1 MKGLRH
7 LADLDLGD
15 GAEVGSKAAVLG
27 ALLRRGLPVPDGF
40 VVVDAS
46 RWRGASPLESAT
58 GFIARSSAA
67 VEDGSAAS
75 FAGQFES
82 LGGLRTKAAVRTA
95 VRRISQPGA
104 RARAYAARLGLP
116 LPSRIPVLVQRQVT
130 VTRAGVLFTVDPL
143 GQDPEAF
150 AIGWGGPSAVTD
162 GREGQFRR
170 FGPLAAHAAASFADP
185 VVARALPE
193 LVEHAFAALGILS
206 RDEPL
211 DLEWVVDTGG
221 RLWVVQARPVTTKGL
236 RGNEAVERLVS
247 EGYLLVSPRPPSRLA
262 QHHYVTAA
270 EVDRRAAAFHH
281 AHFERRIEG
290 GWLLARRV
298 KTSSRKKI
306 DAGSPLA
313 FGARFL
319 WHRRRNLAFALTYL
333 SEWALASR
341 VTTGWAERLLATD
354 LRDASGRR
362 VDRLLADALRTY
374 DRVRRVHAAL
384 WYPVDLAKD
393 LASFE
398 SRFGWPGLFASLPS
412 PARRTSRDR
421 ETAQL
426 VLQIRQGHQGA
437 TPRWSTLSPAERKTV
452 LGHLARHPYAFGS
465 AAEVQDLAGWSS
477 WIEQPERWWAAQ
489 SAAKSAE
496 LERLALASSRRPAS
510 PPAPASPLTRLV
522 GGALWQVAARFAPLK
537 DDRVELLALAASAL
551 RHVLV
556 EIERRAGTS
565 EADRGWVF
573 ELEPAELLSLRTRP
587 QLKLTA
593 VARLR
598 RRLLAGF
605 SVPRPVETLAQA
617 IRQSDGPGDEL
628 VGLALSGGT
637 ASGQARVVR
646 TADEARRF
654 LRSGEVLVTEEIR
667 PAFTAVLPRACAL
680 VCRRGTPLSH
690 AAIVARE
697 LSIPAVSFEEV
708 NRIQNGAALLVDGD
722 RGRLR
727 LLAPPSAGSPT

>member
-15 GAEVGSKAAVLG
+15 RAEVGSKAAVLG

-46 RWRGASPLESAT
+46 RWRGACPLESAT

-82 LGGLRTKAAVRTA
+82 LGGLRTEASVRTA
-95 VRRISQPGA
+95 VRRMSKPGA

-116 LPSRIPVLVQRQVT
+116 LPGRIPVLVQRQVEAA
-130 VTRAGVLFTVDPL
+130 RAGVLFTVDPL
-143 GQDPEAF
+143 GQDPKSF
-150 AIGWGGPSAVTD
+150 AIGWGGSSAVTD

-170 FGPLAAHAAASFADP
+170 FGPLAAHSAASFADP

-211 DLEWVVDTGG
+211 DLEWVVDAGG

-247 EGYLLVSPRPPSRLA
+247 EGYLLVSPRPASRLA
-262 QHHYVTAA
+262 QHHYATAA
-270 EVDRRAAAFHH
+270 EVDRRAAVFHH

-290 GWLLARRV
+290 GWLLALRV

-306 DAGSPLA
+306 DAGNPLA

-319 WHRRRNLAFALTYL
+319 WHRRRNLAFALTHF
-333 SEWALASR
+333 SEWALVSR
-341 VTTGWAERLLATD
+341 VTTNRAERLLATD
-354 LRDASGRR
+354 LRDASDRQ

-398 SRFGWPGLFASLPS
+398 SRFGWSGLFASLPS
-412 PARRTSRDR
+412 PARRASRDR

-437 TPRWSTLSPAERKTV
+437 TPRWSALSPAERKTV

-477 WIEQPERWWAAQ
+477 WIEQPERWWAQQ
-489 SAAKSAE
+489 SAVKGAE

-510 PPAPASPLTRLV
+510 SPVPSSPLTRLV

-565 EADRGWVF
+565 DADRGWVF
-573 ELEPAELLSLRTRP
+573 ELEPAELLSLSLSLRTRP
-587 QLKLTA
+587 QLKVTA

-598 RRLLAGF
+598 SRLLAGF
-605 SVPRPVETLAQA
+605 SVPRQVETVAQA
-617 IRQSDGPGDEL
+617 IQHSDGPGDEL

-727 LLAPPSAGSPT
+727 LLA